1 MFETLYSEI
10 HSLTDLKPN
19 PKINSVFSK
28 LYQSVISSDIWCV
41 FCWEKKHTIQNICAE
56 AEYEMEKYYA
66 EKIINSELKIED
78 FIYIENYEKLALI
91 EIESIKNQWII
102 PEKILYIWGWPLPLS
117 AIFYAKFTQSKI
129 TILDN
134 SLEAIQLGK
143 QIIKILWLSDQISYE
158 YWDANNYTSK
168 QKYDFVSVASLVFT
182 HSKIENILA
191 NIQKLSFEILHLRS
205 AEWAREILYKKLPTN
220 ILEKYFTL
228 VFQYHPQDEIIN
240 SIILL
245 KKYE

>member
-1 MFETLYSEI
+1 MFETLYNKLISLDNFSPNI
-10 HSLTDLKPN
+10 HTNHLFSSLYN
-19 PKINSVFSK
+19 W
-28 LYQSVISSDIWCV
+28 VIS
-41 FCWEKKHTIQNICAE
+41 WEFHCEYCENKKHTIQNICAE

-78 FIYIENYEKLALI
+78 FIYIKNYEKLALL

-134 SLEAIQLGK
+134 SLEAIMLGK
-143 QIIKILWLSDQISYE
+143 KIIEKLWVSDQISYE
-158 YWDANNYTSK
+158 YWDANTFISEE
-168 QKYDFVSVASLVFT
+168 KYDFVSVASLVFT
-182 HSKIENILA
+182 HSNIENILA
-191 NIQKLSFEILHLRS
+191 NIQKLSFEILLLRS
-205 AEWAREILYKKLPTN
+205 ADWAREILYKKLPTN
-220 ILEKYFTL
+220 ILKKYFKIL
-228 VFQYHPQDEIIN
+228 FQYHPQDEIIN